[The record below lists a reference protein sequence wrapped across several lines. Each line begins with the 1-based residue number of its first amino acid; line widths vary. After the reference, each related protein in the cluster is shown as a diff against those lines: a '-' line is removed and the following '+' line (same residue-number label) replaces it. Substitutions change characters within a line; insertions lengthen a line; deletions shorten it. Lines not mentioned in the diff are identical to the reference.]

1 MDPASASSVGA
12 RTALITLAISVAR
25 PVEFTG
31 QPLVMPRAL
40 ASLTCDAMALG
51 TSAIAGFSTRARLSR
66 GHARDSLN
74 AETVPTS
81 GYRKTP
87 VLQIGADI
95 YCDSQ
100 LIMRELERLHP
111 TPSFYPAG
119 RGAADA
125 LAWW

>member
-81 GYRKTP
+81 ATLIAP
-87 VLQIGADI
+87 ADI
-95 YCDSQ
+95 GEICMNSVYPPA
-100 LIMRELERLHP
+100 IMTARLM
-111 TPSFYPAG
+111 TARASETIL
-119 RGAADA
+119 RIT
-125 LAWW
+125 